1 MSAGSAV
8 NPAAAAAGAC
18 GCCQGSGPAPVRLA
32 NRPGLSALA
41 YRVGTQAS
49 FKRSMLAAISTKPAL
64 RALTTRDD
72 DDLAIALLDAW
83 AVTLDVLSFYQE
95 RIADEGFLRT
105 ATERRS
111 LLELA
116 RTIGYELRPGVAAST
131 WLAFTLDAS
140 PGSPLQVTIPAGT
153 RAQSLPTT
161 SEAPQSFE
169 TGADLLA
176 RPEWNALRPQLLAPQ
191 SLGGG
196 ATRIVLAGVATRL
209 RPGDALLLLA
219 ADESS
224 GDLRLLT
231 SVAAAG
237 GVTTV
242 TWQGG
247 LDIAV
252 DSPPRVYALR
262 QRAALFGATAPDWK
276 GLTFDFK
283 NAYVTS
289 LGKLALTQGDPASWP
304 PDWPDAPAIG
314 AAATTID
321 LDAVYPRIAPLSW
334 VVLQQ
339 TLDTGTP
346 QQRISRVTG
355 VDTVSR
361 SGFGLAARV
370 TRLTVET
377 AAGNE
382 SFGMRETAV
391 FAESEELAL
400 AQTAIADPV
409 QGKVIDL
416 DGLVGGLVHGRAV
429 VVQGRQ
435 MRVRVDGAPLQLQL
449 ADGSGEVDLGV
460 GETLQVL
467 ERPAGTIF
475 TETWRLRD
483 RDGVEGT
490 VTLDR
495 FLFAAVAVPEL
506 VLAAGALVFARPI
519 GPPLPG
525 LRAAPAAVGTL
536 TLVPSEDGDPVVA
549 EVALLDA
556 VTLGKQRTTLQLADP
571 LSNLF
576 DRVTVAVLANVAA
589 ATHGETRREVLGGG
603 DAAKRFQRFRL
614 RQQPLTNVPA
624 PVAGGAESTLELRAN
639 GVLWHEA
646 PDLYQLGPRDR
657 QYALRRDDDG
667 STTVRFGDGV
677 HGARLPSGAENVE
690 AVYRTGIGLAG
701 LVAEN
706 RISLIPVRPLGVK
719 SVTNPLAATGAA
731 DPESRD
737 QARANVSTT
746 VLTLDRIVS
755 LRDFEDFARAFSGIG
770 KARARML
777 WASGRQLVH
786 LTIAGVGGLPVPSGS
801 ALDLNLRQ
809 AMDRLRD
816 PFQALVVDSY
826 EQLRFRVGVR
836 VKVDPDYVPET
847 VLAQVEA
854 ALRDAFSFAARDFG
868 QGVFLSEVM
877 AVAQGVAG
885 AVYLDLTSLRFEN
898 AVDGTLADRLTAL
911 PARID
916 DTGQVL
922 RAQILTLSPALV
934 APEAIT

>member
-18 GCCQGSGPAPVRLA
+18 GCCQGSGPASVRLA

-49 FKRSMLAAISTKPAL
+49 FKGSMLAAISTKPAL
-64 RALTTRDD
+64 RGLTTRDD

-140 PGSPLQVTIPAGT
+140 PGSPPQVTIPAGT
-153 RAQSLPTT
+153 RAQSLPTK

-176 RPEWNALRPQLLAPQ
+176 RPEWNALRPRLLAPQ
-191 SLGGG
+191 SLGG
-196 ATRIVLAGVATRL
+196 ATRIVLAGVATQL

-283 NAYVTS
+283 NAYVLS
-289 LGKLALTQGDPASWP
+289 LGKPALTAGDPATWP
-304 PDWPDAPAIG
+304 ADWPDAAAIA

-334 VVLQQ
+334 VVLRK
-339 TLDTGTP
+339 TLDTGTLE
-346 QQRISRVTG
+346 QRISRVTG

-370 TRLTVET
+370 TRLTVGA

-391 FAESEELAL
+391 FAASEELAL
-400 AQTAIADPV
+400 AETAMAKPV

-435 MRVRVDGAPLQLQL
+435 MRVRVDGAPLKLQL

-490 VTLDR
+490 VTVDP
-495 FLFAAVAVPEL
+495 FPF
-506 VLAAGALVFARPI
+506 AAGAFFASLTA
-519 GPPLPG
+519 GALFG
-525 LRAAPAAVGTL
+525 AVAAGASTAAHAAGAL
-536 TLVPSEDGDPVVA
+536 TLVPSEESDPVVA
-549 EVALLDA
+549 EVALLDV

-576 DRVTVAVLANVAA
+576 DRATVVVLANVAA

-690 AVYRTGIGLAG
+690 AVYRAGIGLAG

-706 RISLIPVRPLGVK
+706 RIALIPVRPLGVK
-719 SVTNPLAATGAA
+719 SVTNPVAATGAA

-737 QARANVSTT
+737 QARVNAPTT

-755 LRDFEDFARAFSGIG
+755 LRDFEDFARSFGGIG

-816 PFQALVVDSY
+816 PFQPLAVDSY
-826 EQLRFRVGVR
+826 EQLLFRIGLR

-868 QGVFLSEVM
+868 QSVSLSEVM

-885 AVYLDLTSLRFEN
+885 AVYLDVDSLRFEN
-898 AVDGTLADRLTAL
+898 AVDATPADRLTAL

-916 DTGQVL
+916 NTGQVL
-922 RAQILTLSPALV
+922 RAQILTLSPAPV
-934 APEAIT
+934 APEAIA